1 VLVTLSNSSIITI
14 ASGAST
20 GTVSVA
26 ARTDDSYDQGTSTVT
41 ASITNATGG
50 NFETLTASG
59 GAASTTVVDD
69 EDATSVSLTASGG
82 GTEGQSITY
91 TATLGAAAQAPVL
104 VTLSNSSIITIASG
118 ASTGTV
124 SVAAR
129 TDDSYDQ
136 GTTTVTA
143 SITNATGGNFETLT
157 ASGGAA
163 STTVVDDEDATS
175 VSLTASGGG
184 TEGQSI
190 TYTATLG
197 AAAQAPVLVT
207 LSNSSIIT
215 IASGASTGTVSVA
228 ARTDDSYDQGTSTV
242 TASITNATGGN
253 FETLTASGGAAST
266 TVVDDEDAT
275 SVSLTASGGGT
286 EGQSITYTATL
297 GAAAQA
303 PVLVTLSNSSI
314 ITIASGASTGTVS
327 VAARTDDSYD
337 QGTTTVTASITN
349 ATGGNFETLTASGG
363 AASTTVVDDEDAT
376 SVSLTASGG
385 GTEGQSITYTA
396 TLGAAAQAPVLVT
409 LSNSSIIT
417 IASGAS
423 TGTVSVAARTDDS
436 YDQGTTTVTASI
448 TNATGGNFETLTA
461 SGGAASTTV
470 VDDEDATSVSLTASG
485 GGTEGQS
492 ITYTATLGAAAQAPV
507 LVTLSNSSIIT
518 IASGAS
524 TGTVSVA
531 ARTDDSYDQGTTTV
545 TASIT
550 NATGGN
556 FETLT
561 ASGGAAS
568 TTVVDDEDAT
578 SVSLTASGGGTEG
591 QSITYTAT
599 LGAAAQAPVLVT
611 LSNSSIITIASGAST
626 GTVSVAARTDDSYD
640 QGTTTVTAS
649 ITNATGGN
657 FETLTASGG
666 AASTTVVDDEDATS
680 VSLTGGPGA
689 TVVEGATATG
699 YVLTLGNTPV
709 SAVTVTLSYGGTAS
723 DGSDFTGVTTVTIPS
738 GSTTANFSIATINDT
753 TLEGAESFTVSVVGA
768 SGGGLEAF
776 TPHPTNNSVTTTIGA
791 SDSPP
796 SANNV
801 SASGNEDPAT
811 PIAITLTGTDSDA
824 GGSIASIT
832 ISTLPAEGRL
842 YYDAAKTLMVGLGDV
857 ITGSSTTLY
866 YQPLAEW
873 SGSATFTYT
882 VTDNEGLTDSTP
894 ATATIT
900 VNPVDDGTSVA
911 ANDSITLPTGS
922 TYFISVATLLG
933 NDTLYDGA
941 TITAQTNPG
950 AGTLTPV
957 YVSGVLT
964 GYDYT
969 PAGAGTTSFTY
980 TITDTQLTTQTST
993 ATVTLNVV
1001 AAADDFATVNESA
1014 LSSGNGGGST
1024 TATGNL
1030 FNAPESVS
1038 PVTNIVY
1045 NSTTYTPSGG
1055 VITIST
1061 GTGTLVVTAATGAY
1075 TYTLTSA
1082 ATNGAPGSGTD
1093 TSVVQ
1098 NFTYTKSDSTS
1109 ATLHVTIEDDKP
1121 TATNFTVEVPESV
1134 LPKYTL
1140 VLVVDTSGSMTDE
1153 VQSIA
1158 SDGSVTMTTRMD
1170 MAKEALI
1177 SLISEYYSQTAD
1189 VEVKLISFEATGTA
1203 QNGGLAY
1210 DTKEDA
1216 IADVNALVA
1225 TGGTNYEDGLTL
1237 AKAAMEDGFD
1247 SSRQNIIYFIS
1258 DGNPTSGNTTSP
1270 ATASPPGYLDY
1281 ITANGIRSYGVGIG
1295 TGITDVSHLNAIHN
1309 VDTDGNGVEEDAII
1323 VPDLNKLE
1331 EELLSTVPTA
1341 FGGNVVAA
1349 NGAQNVTF
1357 GADGGYIQSITLDL
1371 DTDGNGSTDTAVTFT
1386 YNPSGAGSISHNNGS
1401 WLSSDFPL
1409 TGDVLS
1415 LSLSRGF
1422 VDGTLIFNFSTGDYT
1437 YYTGGAANDGDS
1449 FDLSFVAIDGDG
1461 DSATAVQTINVI
1473 DGKPTANDDTDTL
1486 KALDPFFEG
1495 NVVSG
1500 MGTDGGLALGAQITD
1515 FAAQGSG
1522 VDEIVDGAEVSSI
1535 VFRSQTFDLTTTQ
1548 TNQSILG
1555 GTYSISGGVLTW
1567 NHNTDGSQ
1575 LVFSSN
1581 GYYRYTPPATQVPDA
1596 ESRPQL
1602 SVSNISVTEG
1612 VNSYAVFEVRLS
1624 ETSPYTTKVGLA
1636 LTAGTATAGSDYT
1649 ATLEVSTDN
1658 GKTWTAADPTNP
1670 TATLAAGA
1678 TSVLVRNPILD
1689 DATNNEA
1696 AQTFTLSATRLWG
1709 VTSNGSA
1716 TGTATI
1722 MEDATS
1728 TNPMVTI
1735 ADVMVDEAA
1744 GTATIVVSM
1753 SRTQGANVT
1762 VSYTTANGTATAGSD
1777 FTTTSGNVT
1786 ISTGQTYASFTVPIT
1801 NDTTYERAENFVVNL
1816 TGVTTANATIADSQ
1830 GVVTIRDDG
1839 TSFALTPVLT
1849 VSNPTVTEGSDTHA
1863 VFSVDLS
1870 RVSPVNTVLTLA
1882 LTAGTATTPA
1892 DYTGTTLEYSTNGGT
1907 SWTTYGSSVTLV
1919 PGQTNLLVR
1928 TPLVNDA
1935 TPETAETF
1943 TLTATRSSGLTTAGS
1958 AVGTATIVDDELAA
1972 PVLMI
1977 SDAPPVVE
1985 GGVATFTW
1993 TLSQA
1998 ATSNVVVNWT
2008 TANGTASST
2017 NDYTAVTAGTF
2028 TITAGVTTG
2037 TFTVNT
2043 ATNTSN
2049 SEAAVET
2056 FSVTATIATAS
2067 TPYARVGDGTAT
2079 GYIVDSNAS
2088 LDPTIVV
2095 SNPSVSETAS
2105 HVMFAINLS
2114 HASATAV
2121 TLNLALAAGTATAGS
2136 DYTSSMEVSTDGGL
2150 NWSAPGATAVTIAAG
2165 ATNALVRVP
2174 VLNDSGYEAT
2184 GETFTLTATN
2194 PAGTTTTTNASA
2206 VGTANIISEDADT
2219 RPFMYITDAPPKV
2232 EGNTITF
2239 TVGLSQNATSNI
2251 TSTIAYS
2258 NTAPTGMTAA
2268 GGTDYG
2274 TGTTSLTIASGSS
2287 TGTFTVTT
2295 TNAGTDTDTEA
2306 FQAILS
2312 LDAANQLLANMVR
2325 NVGYGYILDG
2335 ADSNSAIVVS
2345 NPVVSESASH
2355 AIFEITLSD
2364 RNNTALSM
2372 DMTLGLGGTA
2382 TAGTDYSNSI
2392 EVRTWNFGTSTWS
2405 GWATYSAPLVI
2416 AAGANYTHPAAEA
2429 RLALTSD
2436 SLGESNETI
2445 TLIATRTG
2453 GENPINTGN
2462 TFTGT
2467 AIMVDDDVRPVVSII
2482 DATPVIEGATA
2493 SFEVRL
2499 SQVSAQDVTINW
2511 SAATGTATSGTD
2523 FPAASGTLTI
2533 LAGQTTGTIS
2543 VPTSTDARGE
2553 GLEDFTVTISVPSG
2567 AAALGDATATGYI
2580 VDTIAAAAPTILV
2593 SDVAVVEG
2601 NNAVFRI
2608 DLSRASDAAVSL
2620 NLALGG
2626 GTATSGSDYA
2636 TTIPLEV
2643 STTSAT
2649 GPWTSASSVTI
2660 AAGSTTAWVRTNV
2673 VADGVSEINESFQL
2687 TATRTAGLTNN
2698 TVASGSA
2705 LIVGNE
2711 IRTASVAD
2719 VYVDEEAGT
2728 ATMTMT
2734 LSAAAS
2740 GSITVD
2746 WATSAGTA
2754 TAGVDYLSGSGNVIF
2769 AAGETSKTFTIA
2781 LVDDQ
2786 IGDSNETVNVDLSV
2800 NPNSVGSVTIG
2811 DPQVTL
2817 TIRDTDANQDVS
2829 VTFTAN
2835 PSGSGI
2841 TLQGIARDS
2850 SVPGTG
2856 SVQYDAA
2863 NGAGVRSAGDNP
2875 DTDELNDLETLL
2887 VSFDRATYAF
2897 GVEGVKFYLTRSG
2910 GDVPITFT
2918 IYDIHGVE
2926 LGQYAVNLTATP
2938 GSRWVELPK
2947 EFSNIGSVAILAGDY
2962 NYYRTDPSLWVR
2974 DVAFDIPTLDGGA
2987 SAIAPEVI
2995 QYTLTDDTGDT
3006 STASLTLTTV
3016 TNQKAG
3022 TDAVND
3028 TIAGTN
3034 ANDMISGLGGND
3046 SLSGGLGADI
3056 LLGGAGNDTLKGED
3070 GDDVLSGGAGD
3081 DSIVGGIGSDI
3092 LRGDAGSDTIDG
3104 GDGADRLEG
3113 GAGADTLTGGGGAD
3127 TISGGAG
3134 NDNLAGG
3141 LLSDTF
3147 EWSLADAGDRGT
3159 PAVDTITDFNTAAA
3173 GSGGD
3178 VLDLRD
3184 LLSGE
3189 NHTVATGNLANFLH
3203 FEKDGSDTKV
3213 HISSNGGFG
3222 GGYTSSAEDQTVI
3235 LQGKDLYTDLG
3246 LAVTATDQALIQKLL
3261 DNNKLITD

>member
-91 TATLGAAAQAPVL
+91 TATLGAAAQAEVLVTLSNSSIITIASGASTGTVSVAARTDDSYDQGTSTVTASITNATGGNFETLTASGGAASTTVVDDEDATSVSLTASGGGTEGQSITYTATLGAAAQAEVL

-197 AAAQAPVLVT
+197 AAAQAEVLVT

-303 PVLVTLSNSSI
+303 EVLVTLSNSSIITIASGASTGTVSVAARTDDSYDQGTSTVTASITNATGGNFETLTASGGAASTTVVDDEDATSVSLTASGGGTEGQSITYTATLGAAAQAEVLVTLSNSSI

-396 TLGAAAQAPVLVT
+396 TLGAAAQAEVLVT

-436 YDQGTTTVTASI
+436 YDQGTSTVTASI

-492 ITYTATLGAAAQAPV
+492 ITYTATLGAAAQAEV

-531 ARTDDSYDQGTTTV
+531 ARTDDSYDQGT
-545 TASIT
+545 S
-550 NATGGN
+550 
-556 FETLT
+556 
-561 ASGGAAS
+561 
-568 TTVVDDEDAT
+568 
-578 SVSLTASGGGTEG
+578 
-591 QSITYTAT
+591 
-599 LGAAAQAPVLVT
+599 
-611 LSNSSIITIASGAST
+611 
-626 GTVSVAARTDDSYD
+626 
-640 QGTTTVTAS
+640 TVTAS

-1158 SDGSVTMTTRMD
+1158 SDGTVTMTTRMD

-1786 ISTGQTYASFTVPIT
+1786 ISTGQTYATFTVPIT

-2105 HVMFAINLS
+2105 HVMFAIDLS

-2268 GGTDYG
+2268 
-2274 TGTTSLTIASGSS
+2274 A
-2287 TGTFTVTT
+2287 V
-2295 TNAGTDTDTEA
+2295 
-2306 FQAILS
+2306 
-2312 LDAANQLLANMVR
+2312 
-2325 NVGYGYILDG
+2325 
-2335 ADSNSAIVVS
+2335 
-2345 NPVVSESASH
+2345 
-2355 AIFEITLSD
+2355 
-2364 RNNTALSM
+2364 
-2372 DMTLGLGGTA
+2372 
-2382 TAGTDYSNSI
+2382 
-2392 EVRTWNFGTSTWS
+2392 VRTMVPARRALRS
-2405 GWATYSAPLVI
+2405 PP
-2416 AAGANYTHPAAEA
+2416 GARRE
-2429 RLALTSD
+2429 RL
-2436 SLGESNETI
+2436 
-2445 TLIATRTG
+2445 R
-2453 GENPINTGN
+2453 
-2462 TFTGT
+2462 
-2467 AIMVDDDVRPVVSII
+2467 
-2482 DATPVIEGATA
+2482 
-2493 SFEVRL
+2493 
-2499 SQVSAQDVTINW
+2499 
-2511 SAATGTATSGTD
+2511 
-2523 FPAASGTLTI
+2523 
-2533 LAGQTTGTIS
+2533 
-2543 VPTSTDARGE
+2543 
-2553 GLEDFTVTISVPSG
+2553 
-2567 AAALGDATATGYI
+2567 
-2580 VDTIAAAAPTILV
+2580 
-2593 SDVAVVEG
+2593 
-2601 NNAVFRI
+2601 
-2608 DLSRASDAAVSL
+2608 
-2620 NLALGG
+2620 
-2626 GTATSGSDYA
+2626 
-2636 TTIPLEV
+2636 
-2643 STTSAT
+2643 
-2649 GPWTSASSVTI
+2649 
-2660 AAGSTTAWVRTNV
+2660 
-2673 VADGVSEINESFQL
+2673 
-2687 TATRTAGLTNN
+2687 
-2698 TVASGSA
+2698 
-2705 LIVGNE
+2705 
-2711 IRTASVAD
+2711 
-2719 VYVDEEAGT
+2719 
-2728 ATMTMT
+2728 
-2734 LSAAAS
+2734 
-2740 GSITVD
+2740 
-2746 WATSAGTA
+2746 
-2754 TAGVDYLSGSGNVIF
+2754 
-2769 AAGETSKTFTIA
+2769 
-2781 LVDDQ
+2781 
-2786 IGDSNETVNVDLSV
+2786 
-2800 NPNSVGSVTIG
+2800 
-2811 DPQVTL
+2811 
-2817 TIRDTDANQDVS
+2817 
-2829 VTFTAN
+2829 
-2835 PSGSGI
+2835 
-2841 TLQGIARDS
+2841 
-2850 SVPGTG
+2850 
-2856 SVQYDAA
+2856 
-2863 NGAGVRSAGDNP
+2863 
-2875 DTDELNDLETLL
+2875 
-2887 VSFDRATYAF
+2887 
-2897 GVEGVKFYLTRSG
+2897 
-2910 GDVPITFT
+2910 
-2918 IYDIHGVE
+2918 
-2926 LGQYAVNLTATP
+2926 
-2938 GSRWVELPK
+2938 
-2947 EFSNIGSVAILAGDY
+2947 
-2962 NYYRTDPSLWVR
+2962 
-2974 DVAFDIPTLDGGA
+2974 
-2987 SAIAPEVI
+2987 
-2995 QYTLTDDTGDT
+2995 
-3006 STASLTLTTV
+3006 
-3016 TNQKAG
+3016 
-3022 TDAVND
+3022 
-3028 TIAGTN
+3028 
-3034 ANDMISGLGGND
+3034 
-3046 SLSGGLGADI
+3046 
-3056 LLGGAGNDTLKGED
+3056 
-3070 GDDVLSGGAGD
+3070 
-3081 DSIVGGIGSDI
+3081 
-3092 LRGDAGSDTIDG
+3092 
-3104 GDGADRLEG
+3104 
-3113 GAGADTLTGGGGAD
+3113 
-3127 TISGGAG
+3127 
-3134 NDNLAGG
+3134 
-3141 LLSDTF
+3141 
-3147 EWSLADAGDRGT
+3147 
-3159 PAVDTITDFNTAAA
+3159 
-3173 GSGGD
+3173 
-3178 VLDLRD
+3178 
-3184 LLSGE
+3184 
-3189 NHTVATGNLANFLH
+3189 
-3203 FEKDGSDTKV
+3203 
-3213 HISSNGGFG
+3213 
-3222 GGYTSSAEDQTVI
+3222 
-3235 LQGKDLYTDLG
+3235 
-3246 LAVTATDQALIQKLL
+3246 
-3261 DNNKLITD
+3261 